1 MFIEVLDLLTAFKV
15 FGPDFIVI
23 LAVGVYRFDS
33 CGLTNLLWLGGI
45 VIGGIRV
52 LISDLPGVIWQDRC
66 GTGKSCPVLTFYD
79 ARML

>member
-1 MFIEVLDLLTAFKV
+1 MTKSAAFANYDSLEVTFIEVLDFVLMAFKV

-33 CGLTNLLWLGGI
+33 FGLTNLLWLGGI

-52 LISDLPGVIWQDRC
+52 LISDLPGAHW
-66 GTGKSCPVLTFYD
+66 
-79 ARML
+79 